1 MIYGVLWC
9 DNADDMNIY
18 LQELFFKPQPAMQ
31 FNNTVIYLK
40 VDFPADMNFVFTDFN
55 LISK

>member
-1 MIYGVLWC
+1 
-9 DNADDMNIY
+9 MNIY

>member
-1 MIYGVLWC
+1 MSI
-9 DNADDMNIY
+9 

-40 VDFPADMNFVFTDFN
+40 VDFPVNMNNVFTNF
-55 LISK
+55 

>member
-1 MIYGVLWC
+1 MLRNVV
-9 DNADDMNIY
+9 

-40 VDFPADMNFVFTDFN
+40 VDFPAELNFVSYYHDF
-55 LISK
+55 